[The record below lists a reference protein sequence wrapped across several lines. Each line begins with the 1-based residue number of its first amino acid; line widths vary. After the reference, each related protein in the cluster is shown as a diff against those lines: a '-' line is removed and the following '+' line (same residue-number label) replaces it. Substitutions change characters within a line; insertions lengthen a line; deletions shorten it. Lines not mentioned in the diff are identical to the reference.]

1 MGQLPTT
8 YTRTRRSQCNTSTR
22 EETSSPSKPPSQ
34 IASEIRVLPRR
45 KLICPEI
52 LTTCIR
58 QRACEFRQTDTHAR
72 RDTCEEHQT
81 INNLNRTAAVDAS
94 DQSSANAPP
103 GIGERET
110 DAEEGEPGVI
120 AFEVLGVTHLG
131 EGELIG
137 VDGFE
142 TAIFLGRRVSDHIGF
157 VDGHVAGEN
166 DVTGLWEERET

>member
-8 YTRTRRSQCNTSTR
+8 YTRTRRSQCDAGTR
-22 EETSSPSKPPSQ
+22 EETSGPSKPPSQ
-34 IASEIRVLPRR
+34 IASEICVLPRR

-52 LTTCIR
+52 LTTCIW
-58 QRACEFRQTDTHAR
+58 QRACQFRQTDAHAR

-81 INNLNRTAAVDAS
+81 VNNLNRTATVDAS
-94 DQSSANAPP
+94 DQSRANAPP

-110 DAEEGEPGVI
+110 DAEQGEPGVI

-131 EGELIG
+131 ERERIG
-137 VDGFE
+137 VEGFE

-157 VDGHVAGEN
+157 VNGHIAVEN
-166 DVTGLWEERET
+166 DVTRLWDERET